1 MKDMILDAYAQALL
15 AAMEKG
21 ILGERA
27 KVAARNATAHVVSR
41 ELGKPVTPE
50 MVKEIVTKA

>member
-1 MKDMILDAYAQALL
+1 MKDMILDAYAQALI

-27 KVAARNATAHVVSR
+27 KVAARNATAKVVTR

-50 MVKEIVTKA
+50 MVQQVVTNV